1 MTNDDPKHCVKVHFI
16 LQYLKSAGLDDTAH
30 TLERE
35 SGLFFNVDR
44 LEAFLMAGDWDVAER
59 YISGFTSINDSR
71 ASMQLFFEIRKQ
83 KYLEALD
90 DDSDHHRAFSI
101 LQTELQPFSA
111 YAPVLFS
118 ELTLLLTKKNF
129 RENKELAKYGNAEMS
144 RKMLVGVIRK
154 LVHAN
159 PKLRDLVKT
168 PNPHL
173 STLLSLLRARQEMA
187 TNQQRV
193 NHPRPPN
200 GVQKPCAIPQKRPSL
215 VSDSRAAKRPR
226 DILPPGSNV
235 QKLCAIRPTI
245 PTPVSV
251 SKMVPH
257 QLSTS
262 TPLASAVENLCPIRE
277 MIPSSQQRACS
288 KGVCANGQPEIPP
301 SAAITDE
308 ASGSSGISRISADQL
323 PQTTATR
330 SPTDLQA
337 HYFNSSPNTCKA
349 DSNVAA
355 FTKEKA
361 ACRENNQAAEPH
373 TMNTVV
379 KFSDPSPLPNPPASE
394 KHVGSNWLSHP
405 PVAPNPAPVAA
416 QTTNPPPMCCSVV
429 SSVDSPIA
437 QAAAP
442 NLKSCSESWKIV
454 ARNPIPSTLG
464 PSLGVPKGCYIVAIP
479 RPPNGVQKPCAIP
492 QKRPSLVSD
501 SKRAAKQPRDNPP
514 PWSNVQKLCA
524 IQPTIPTPV
533 SVSKMEVHQLSTN
546 TQLTSAVQK
555 LCPIRETFPS
565 SQRACSKGVCANGQ
579 PEIPPSAAITDK
591 ASGSSGISRIS
602 ADQLPQTTA
611 TRSPTDLQAHYFNSS
626 PNTCKADSNVAAFT
640 MEKAACRENNQA
652 AEPHTMNTVV
662 KFSDPSPLPKTP
674 ASEKHVESNGLS
686 HPPVAPNP
694 APAAAQTTNP
704 PPMCCSVVSSVDSP
718 IAQAA
723 APNLKS
729 CSENWKIVAR
739 NPIPSTLGPSLGV
752 SKGCEGDP
760 RPSQRPEASHL
771 RSHVAAK
778 GDNSD
783 LADKEDSFCWPT
795 EAILVKGTSTPEKSE
810 IKLIKWEN
818 MNWDTYH
825 MQNTSSAVKSDYIN
839 SRSEAA
845 EGKEK
850 CKLLAIDEPSE
861 CHSLRLLDSSP
872 VKVLRLMYSHSGDA
886 LWALAFNGV
895 NKLWQWK
902 KIDKNSTG
910 KADVRQQPEL
920 KTPVNDKVLANE
932 LSATATNNA
941 LHWFALSRND
951 GYLMSLSGGPISL
964 YNTKLRKVRF
974 NLTGHNRR
982 ITSLALSPTLNLLV
996 SSGEDAQICTWN
1008 LSEIEEPQEN
1018 RILKRMPRG
1027 RVSTL
1032 VMKKVQFHPDGMH
1045 FLAVCKRQ
1053 LLTFK
1058 ASELK
1063 LLHRMKSP
1071 RAITDATYSCDGQS
1085 IYCSFE
1091 DGSVVVL
1098 STLLDCKCWISQ
1110 KTYLHQ
1116 PISLSVIPHAIA
1128 AHPKIPNQ
1136 FCSGIK
1142 RWWSPCS

>member
-1 MTNDDPKHCVKVHFI
+1 
-16 LQYLKSAGLDDTAH
+16 
-30 TLERE
+30 
-35 SGLFFNVDR
+35 
-44 LEAFLMAGDWDVAER
+44 MAG
-59 YISGFTSINDSR
+59 
-71 ASMQLFFEIRKQ
+71 
-83 KYLEALD
+83 
-90 DDSDHHRAFSI
+90 
-101 LQTELQPFSA
+101 
-111 YAPVLFS
+111 
-118 ELTLLLTKKNF
+118 

-226 DILPPGSNV
+226 DNLPPGSNV

-277 MIPSSQQRACS
+277 TIPSSQQRACS
-288 KGVCANGQPEIPP
+288 EGVCANGQPEIPP

-379 KFSDPSPLPNPPASE
+379 KFSDRSPLPNPPVSE

-454 ARNPIPSTLG
+454 APGPIPSTLG

-492 QKRPSLVSD
+492 QKRPGLVSD

-524 IQPTIPTPV
+524 IQPTIPNLV
-533 SVSKMEVHQLSTN
+533 SVLKMEVHQLSTN
-546 TQLTSAVQK
+546 TQLSSAVQK

-565 SQRACSKGVCANGQ
+565 SQQRACSKGVCANRQ

-640 MEKAACRENNQA
+640 MEKAACGENNQA

-662 KFSDPSPLPKTP
+662 KFSDPSPLPNTP

-739 NPIPSTLGPSLGV
+739 NPMPSTLGPSLGV
-752 SKGCEGDP
+752 PKGCEGDP
-760 RPSQRPEASHL
+760 RPSQRLEASHL

-795 EAILVKGTSTPEKSE
+795 EAILVKDTSTPEKSVTPRKRSGAQDE
-810 IKLIKWEN
+810 ATNFTQSCKRLQTTETS
-818 MNWDTYH
+818 DTNVSSCTPGH
-825 MQNTSSAVKSDYIN
+825 IPHANTSSAVKSDYIN
-839 SRSEAA
+839 SRSEVA

-932 LSATATNNA
+932 SSATATNKA

-1063 LLHRMKSP
+1063 LLHRNDI
-1071 RAITDATYSCDGQS
+1071 AC
-1085 IYCSFE
+1085 
-1091 DGSVVVL
+1091 
-1098 STLLDCKCWISQ
+1098 
-1110 KTYLHQ
+1110 
-1116 PISLSVIPHAIA
+1116 SLSVIPHAIA

-1136 FCSGIK
+1136 FAVGLSDGGVHVLEPLESEGQWSGSK
-1142 RWWSPCS
+1142 PLPQDVSWRRYYPPRQAC

>member
-1 MTNDDPKHCVKVHFI
+1 MTNDDPKHCVRVHFI

-90 DDSDHHRAFSI
+90 DDPDHHRAFSI

-200 GVQKPCAIPQKRPSL
+200 GAQKPCAIPQKRPSL

-226 DILPPGSNV
+226 DNLPPRSNV

-262 TPLASAVENLCPIRE
+262 TPLSSAVENLCPIRE
-277 MIPSSQQRACS
+277 TIPSSQQRACS

-323 PQTTATR
+323 PQATATR

-349 DSNVAA
+349 DSNVVA
-355 FTKEKA
+355 FTMEKA
-361 ACRENNQAAEPH
+361 ACREPCHIAYPEVSMANAGSSWNNQAAEPH
-373 TMNTVV
+373 TMN
-379 KFSDPSPLPNPPASE
+379 S
-394 KHVGSNWLSHP
+394 
-405 PVAPNPAPVAA
+405 
-416 QTTNPPPMCCSVV
+416 
-429 SSVDSPIA
+429 
-437 QAAAP
+437 
-442 NLKSCSESWKIV
+442 
-454 ARNPIPSTLG
+454 
-464 PSLGVPKGCYIVAIP
+464 
-479 RPPNGVQKPCAIP
+479 
-492 QKRPSLVSD
+492 
-501 SKRAAKQPRDNPP
+501 
-514 PWSNVQKLCA
+514 
-524 IQPTIPTPV
+524 
-533 SVSKMEVHQLSTN
+533 
-546 TQLTSAVQK
+546 
-555 LCPIRETFPS
+555 
-565 SQRACSKGVCANGQ
+565 
-579 PEIPPSAAITDK
+579 
-591 ASGSSGISRIS
+591 
-602 ADQLPQTTA
+602 
-611 TRSPTDLQAHYFNSS
+611 
-626 PNTCKADSNVAAFT
+626 
-640 MEKAACRENNQA
+640 
-652 AEPHTMNTVV
+652 VV

-760 RPSQRPEASHL
+760 RPSQRLEASHL

-795 EAILVKGTSTPEKSE
+795 EAILVKGTSTPEKSVTPRKRSGAQDE
-810 IKLIKWEN
+810 ATNFTKSCKRLQTTETS
-818 MNWDTYH
+818 DTNVSSCTPGH
-825 MQNTSSAVKSDYIN
+825 IPHANTSSAVKSDYIN

-932 LSATATNNA
+932 LSATATNKA

-964 YNTKLRKVRF
+964 YNTKLRKRITTIKIFMGTPYTATCFVFLPKDNNTIVVGMEDSTIIVYEIRSDQVRF

-1063 LLHRMKSP
+1063 LLHRMNSP

-1136 FCSGIK
+1136 FAVGLSDGGVHVLEPLESEGQWSGSK
-1142 RWWSPCS
+1142 PLPQDVAWRRYYPPRQAC